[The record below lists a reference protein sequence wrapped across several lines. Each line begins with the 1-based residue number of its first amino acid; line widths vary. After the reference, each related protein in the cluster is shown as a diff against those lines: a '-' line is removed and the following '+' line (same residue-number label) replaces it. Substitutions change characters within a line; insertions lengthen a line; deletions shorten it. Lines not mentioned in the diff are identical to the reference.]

1 MPFFFI
7 KEKKVYFCSVTF
19 SRGHDGVEQMVA
31 QTLKLINFQKKK
43 NLKKLHSLLYLFN
56 MQGLNSI

>member
-1 MPFFFI
+1 MPFFLI

-43 NLKKLHSLLYLFN
+43 KILKNYIAYCICL
-56 MQGLNSI
+56 ICRV